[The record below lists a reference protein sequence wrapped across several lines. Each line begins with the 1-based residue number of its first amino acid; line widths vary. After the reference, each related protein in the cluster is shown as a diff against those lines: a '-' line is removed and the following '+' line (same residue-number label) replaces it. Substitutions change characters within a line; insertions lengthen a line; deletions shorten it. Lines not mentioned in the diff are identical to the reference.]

1 MSHPWGKNSVLAINY
16 SDFGRAQQVVN
27 LLFFAVVETFL
38 LFAENAIFFFFCV
51 FFPLSAVFIYFIRYI
66 LCIALCKLPK
76 ESSFLMVNFCKLP
89 F

>member
-1 MSHPWGKNSVLAINY
+1 MSHPWGKNSVLARNY

-51 FFPLSAVFIYFIRYI
+51 FFPSVQYLFISSGIFYV
-66 LCIALCKLPK
+66 LPC
-76 ESSFLMVNFCKLP
+76 VNFQKNQVS
-89 F
+89 